1 MGKSMMSCKDMSE
14 LISLGQDQK
23 LSIRQKMMLR
33 IHLLFCEACSRFDKQ
48 IRFLNRAME
57 NYIQTPPS
65 GDNSKKTLPEDAKE
79 RIRRALD
86 DEGHK

>member
-1 MGKSMMSCKDMSE
+1 MMSCKDMSE
-14 LISLGQDQK
+14 LISLAQDQR

-33 IHLLFCEACSRFDKQ
+33 MHLFFCEACSRFDKQ

-57 NYIQTPPS
+57 NYVQNHSS
-65 GDNSKKTLPEDAKE
+65 GDDTKKSLPEDAKE

-86 DEGHK
+86 EEGHK